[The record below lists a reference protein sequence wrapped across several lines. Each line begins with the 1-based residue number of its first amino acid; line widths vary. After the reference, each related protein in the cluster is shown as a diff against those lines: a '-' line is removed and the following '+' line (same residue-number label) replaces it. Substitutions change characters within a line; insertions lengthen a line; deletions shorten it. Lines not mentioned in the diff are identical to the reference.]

1 MKISHVCPI
10 CQVISPPHTSLPLDP
25 AQTCRIDDISATIQP
40 IDLAEPPHIWP
51 ECTANPNEKACAH
64 VSSGGLL
71 HTDLVGQIINTEL
84 RLRLLGVYSGP
95 APINTLRG
103 APIRRGRST

>member
-1 MKISHVCPI
+1 MCDEDQSCLSHLP
-10 CQVISPPHTSLPLDP
+10 SPFHLLILHFHWIFQLQFNPLIW
-25 AQTCRIDDISATIQP
+25 QN
-40 IDLAEPPHIWP
+40 PPPIWP
-51 ECTANPNEKACAH
+51 ECTANPNEKACAN

-95 APINTLRG
+95 APINT
-103 APIRRGRST
+103 